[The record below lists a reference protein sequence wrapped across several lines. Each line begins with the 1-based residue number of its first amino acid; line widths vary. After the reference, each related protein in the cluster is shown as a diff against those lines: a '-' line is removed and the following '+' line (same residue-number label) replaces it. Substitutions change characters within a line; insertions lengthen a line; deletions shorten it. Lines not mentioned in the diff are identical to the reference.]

1 MAEDLD
7 KPRET
12 SERIAERRWRNNAL
26 AKKAKEGKAPIPMM
40 VYPEDIDYVNKKVR
54 VDKNP
59 PPDVATVIENKAKR
73 LRGGFETKFLK
84 EIRSML
90 DERKRENYNAL
101 VAHVTSYRR
110 KLMLEKLRRYELAER
125 EDAERENAEW
135 DAQRRNATKSRDL
148 FA

>member
-1 MAEDLD
+1 LRQKIVASKVSAPVVVD
-7 KPRET
+7 P
-12 SERIAERRWRNNAL
+12 
-26 AKKAKEGKAPIPMM
+26 KAP
-40 VYPEDIDYVNKKVR
+40 PEI
-54 VDKNP
+54 
-59 PPDVATVIENKAKR
+59 ATVIANKSKR

-135 DAQRRNATKSRDL
+135 DAQRQRATKSRDL

>member
-1 MAEDLD
+1 VKDLD
-7 KPRET
+7 KPKES

-26 AKKAKEGKAPIPMM
+26 AKKAKEGKALVPLM
-40 VYPEDIDYVNKKVR
+40 VYSEDIDYVNKKVR

-73 LRGGFETKFLK
+73 RRNGFETKFLK
-84 EIRSML
+84 EVRSTL
-90 DERKRENYNAL
+90 DERKVENYIAL

-135 DAQRRNATKSRDL
+135 DAQKQKANKPRDL

>member
-1 MAEDLD
+1 
-7 KPRET
+7 
-12 SERIAERRWRNNAL
+12 
-26 AKKAKEGKAPIPMM
+26 M

-90 DERKRENYNAL
+90 DERKRENFNAL

-135 DAQRRNATKSRDL
+135 DAQRRNATKSKDL

>member
-1 MAEDLD
+1 MVKELD
-7 KPRET
+7 GPKEP
-12 SERIAERRWRNNAL
+12 SEKVAERKWRNNAL
-26 AKKAKEGKAPIPMM
+26 AKKAKEGQKPIPMM
-40 VYPEDIDYVNKKVR
+40 VYPDDIDYVTFKVK

-59 PPDVATVIENKAKR
+59 PGTVIENKAKR

-135 DAQRRNATKSRDL
+135 DAQRRKATKSRDL

>member
-12 SERIAERRWRNNAL
+12 SEQIATRKWNNNQLRQKIVAS
-26 AKKAKEGKAPIPMM
+26 KVSAPVVVDPNAP
-40 VYPEDIDYVNKKVR
+40 PEI
-54 VDKNP
+54 
-59 PPDVATVIENKAKR
+59 ATVIRNNAKR
-73 LRGGFETKFLK
+73 LRGGFETRFLK

-110 KLMLEKLRRYELAER
+110 KLMLEKLRRYQLAER

>member
-12 SERIAERRWRNNAL
+12 SEQIATRKWNNNQLRQKIVASKVS
-26 AKKAKEGKAPIPMM
+26 APVVVDPKAP
-40 VYPEDIDYVNKKVR
+40 PEI
-54 VDKNP
+54 
-59 PPDVATVIENKAKR
+59 ATVIKNKAKR
-73 LRGGFETKFLK
+73 LRGGFETRFLK

-90 DERKRENYNAL
+90 DERKRENYKAL

-110 KLMLEKLRRYELAER
+110 KLMLEKLRRYQLAER